1 MSTSSNTRA
10 TNPEARFS
18 QEYSR
23 ILSAAVV
30 NARFRQALLNN
41 PVQAVTTGYWGE
53 KFQLGLEERKHLAT
67 IRATSLAEFA
77 TQLATPIS
85 HASMAAACD

>member
-1 MSTSSNTRA
+1 MNQIRSSRST
-10 TNPEARFS
+10 PETSFP

-23 ILSAAVV
+23 ILSAAVI
-30 NARFRQALLNN
+30 NARFRQALLSN

-53 KFQLGLEERKHLAT
+53 KFQLGSEERQHLAS

-77 TQLATPIS
+77 TQLATPMS
-85 HASMAAACD
+85 HASLPAACD

>member
-1 MSTSSNTRA
+1 MKQERNTRTA
-10 TNPEARFS
+10 AQFS

-23 ILSAAVV
+23 ILSAAVF

-53 KFQLGLEERKHLAT
+53 KFQIGNEERKHLAS

-77 TQLATPIS
+77 TQLATPAS
-85 HASMAAACD
+85 HAGMAAACD

>member
-1 MSTSSNTRA
+1 MKQERNNRNTA
-10 TNPEARFS
+10 QFS

-23 ILSAAVV
+23 ILSAAVI

-53 KFQLGLEERKHLAT
+53 KFQLGSEERNHLAS

-77 TQLATPIS
+77 TQLASP
-85 HASMAAACD
+85 ASRAGMAAACD